1 MIAKDAVRFGASVE
15 AGGRVL
21 TPVVRVRYTVV
32 GMAGFGAVEPLGFV
46 LEEDGETSY
55 YSFDLLRGWDWVRA
69 RLEGC

>member
-1 MIAKDAVRFGASVE
+1 MNATDAVRFGTPVA

-21 TPVVRVRYTVV
+21 TPIIRVRYTVV
-32 GMAGFGAVEPLGFV
+32 GLASFGAVEPLGFL

-69 RLEGC
+69 RLET